1 MRIPRPGIGPIRLG
15 TTTTILLTAALIGVL
30 AGIGNIVFV
39 QITEWSRSFFFQ
51 FVAHD
56 VLRTH
61 EGGIRGAWIALV
73 PVLGALFLIPLS
85 LSLSG
90 LVNGYGFPRFLAE
103 VHLKKARINPL
114 RLIANTLGAA
124 ITIGS
129 GGSAGREGPI
139 AQIGGT
145 IGSIVARWFKLSL
158 KRTQVMVGCG
168 VAGAISATFNA
179 PIAGVLFAEEIVFLG
194 ELKLNTFSL
203 FVISSAVATAVSRF
217 YYGHASIFHAPAYRL
232 GSPMELPLYALM
244 GILVG
249 VFAAFYK
256 RSYYA
261 IYQWFNGLKIPA
273 QAKPILGALLVGAT
287 GIMMPDILGDGYE
300 VIHQLING
308 NALRNGIFF
317 LALLAVVK
325 TVATSTTLGSGGA
338 GGLFAPSLF
347 IGAALG
353 ACCGQLFTFL
363 FPQLDL
369 SYGAYAVVG
378 MGALLAATTHAPLT
392 SIFLLFEI
400 TSGYSVVVP
409 IMIAA
414 IIGTTVSEKLFHDSI
429 DTHYFTL
436 HNIPIEH
443 ARERALMEPHAV
455 REVMDPRPFSV
466 AEHLP
471 LPAFLDRVNQSNLTH
486 LPVVDDADMLVGMIS
501 LTDLR
506 SFMLR
511 EDMWRLLI
519 VSDVMRDDYI
529 SLKPE
534 DNLGEAQEL
543 FNYHDIEDFP
553 VVDGSGKL
561 CGILTR
567 TRLVNFVRKRL
578 ITDRSY
584 ETPISDL

>member
-15 TTTTILLTAALIGVL
+15 TTTTILLTAALIGIL
-30 AGIGNIVFV
+30 AGLGNIVFV
-39 QITEWSRSFFFQ
+39 QITEWSHDFFFS
-51 FVAHD
+51 FIAHD
-56 VLRTH
+56 VLQVH
-61 EGGIRGAWIALV
+61 VGGLQGALVALV
-73 PVLGALFLIPLS
+73 PVLGAILLIPLS

-103 VHLKKARINPL
+103 VHLNKARINPL

-145 IGSIVARWFKLSL
+145 IGSIVAKWFRLSL

-217 YYGHASIFHAPAYRL
+217 YYGHASIFHSPAYRL
-232 GSPMELPLYALM
+232 GTPLELPLYALM

-261 IYQWFNGLKIPA
+261 IYSWFNKLKLPA

-287 GIMMPDILGDGYE
+287 GIFMPDILGDGYE
-300 VIHQLING
+300 VIHRLING
-308 NALRNGIFF
+308 NAIRNGVLFF
-317 LALLAVVK
+317 AILALVK
-325 TVATSTTLGSGGA
+325 IIATSTTLGSGGA

-353 ACCGQLFTFL
+353 ASFGQLFGL
-363 FPQLDL
+363 IFPQLDL

-392 SIFLLFEI
+392 SIFLLVEI

-409 IMIAA
+409 IMIAV

-436 HNIPIEH
+436 NKIPIEH
-443 ARERALMEPHAV
+443 ARELALVEPHSV
-455 REVMDPRPFSV
+455 HEIMDPRPLAV

-471 LPAFLDRVNQSNLTH
+471 LPAFVDRVNQSNLTH
-486 LPVVDDADMLVGMIS
+486 LPVVDENATLVGMIS

-519 VSDVMRDDYI
+519 VSDVMREDFI
-529 SLKPE
+529 SLKPD
-534 DNLGEAQEL
+534 DNLREAQEL
-543 FNYHDIEDFP
+543 FNYHDIEDLP
-553 VVDGSGKL
+553 VVDETGRL

-567 TRLVNFVRKRL
+567 TRLVNFIRKRL